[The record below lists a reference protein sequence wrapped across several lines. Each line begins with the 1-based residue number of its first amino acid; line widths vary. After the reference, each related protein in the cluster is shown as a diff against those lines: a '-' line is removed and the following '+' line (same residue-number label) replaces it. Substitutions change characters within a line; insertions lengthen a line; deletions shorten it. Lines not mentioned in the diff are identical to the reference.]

1 MQKLLTILILLAIS
15 IGMLIHGPIAQ
26 LDGYHSFADKLVHF
40 GIINC
45 GDVVSNAGFALV
57 ALWGM
62 LRLWPERQQ
71 LNLGFTLFVIAIF
84 LTALGSGYYHW
95 SPNDERLVW
104 DRIPISLA
112 CAGLL
117 AGVWQDFSPQKN
129 QWILAALLALFAVGG
144 VIYWHFSADL
154 RLYLGLQ
161 VLPLLLI
168 PIWQWHAPKKTR
180 IAFAAAI
187 GFYVLAKLAELADY
201 QIYALLGFMSGHTL
215 KHLLSTLAAGMLIY
229 HLVQNRRAADYG

>member
-1 MQKLLTILILLAIS
+1 MQKLLTILILLAIA
-15 IGMLIHGPIAQ
+15 IGMLLHGPIAQ
-26 LDGYHSFADKLVHF
+26 LDGYHSFADQLVHF

-62 LRLWPERQQ
+62 LRVWPQRQQ
-71 LNLGFTLFVIAIF
+71 LHLGFTLFVIAIF

-117 AGVWQDFSPQKN
+117 AGVWQDFSAQKN
-129 QWILAALLALFAVGG
+129 QWPLVIALSLFAVGG
-144 VIYWHFSADL
+144 VVYWHFSADL
-154 RLYLGLQ
+154 RLYLSLQ
-161 VLPLLLI
+161 ILPLVLI
-168 PIWQWHAPKKTR
+168 PIWQWHAPKATR
-180 IAFAAAI
+180 LAFAAAI
-187 GFYVLAKLAELADY
+187 ALYVLAKVAELADH
-201 QIYALLGFMSGHTL
+201 QIYAFLGFMSGHTL
-215 KHLLSTLAAGMLIY
+215 KHLLSTLAAGTIIY
-229 HLVQNRRAADYG
+229 HLVQTTRSRYYK